1 MYFWSSST
9 KGFYI
14 KDAPHDA
21 VPVTETEHAALL
33 QGEQSGKVIV
43 ADSKGRPVL
52 KEPAPHVYTRQDVE
66 SMRLRAYADPL
77 TGSDRF
83 FSEAVRLQVMGAD
96 AAEIEAVKA
105 LGAARYEEIQAQY
118 PWPAE

>member
-1 MYFWSSST
+1 MYFWSRST
-9 KGFYI
+9 KGFYV
-14 KDAPHDA
+14 KDAPKDA

-52 KEPAPHVYTRQDVE
+52 KEPVPHVYTRQEVE

-83 FSEAVRLQVMGAD
+83 FSEVARLQVMGAESS
-96 AAEIEAVKA
+96 EIDSVKA